1 MEKIGKQPFYLCVTK
16 DRSDLLSE
24 LNMAISVINEQ
35 DAMELNELKNKY
47 YTEATV
53 SVFLSEQ
60 EQKWMQK
67 HETVTVGY
75 LDHYLPYCDT
85 ESDGSATGLVA
96 DIVPDLFHSL
106 PGDYTPKIDYQCF
119 EDQQKMLDSLKNGE
133 VDLVMPISDGKWY
146 AEQEGFVQSSSI
158 VAFPIALAYRE
169 PYSDNVTSK
178 IAVNKN
184 NLRQYWYTLDNY
196 PNSEVIMCN
205 DIEECLDAV
214 RSGRAN
220 STLLSALRVSQ
231 LLDDEKKLNVITLS
245 DDEKLC
251 FGVSSGDKALL
262 QLLNHGLNILGES
275 YGLNHTYRYLDTVIS
290 YTMTDVIRD
299 HVWLFL
305 GTLSML
311 LILIVIYFVHREK
324 MQIEAARHEQE
335 QNKLLEEALS
345 AANQASV
352 AKKVFLQNPL
362 TPDSIL

>member
-1 MEKIGKQPFYLCVTK
+1 
-16 DRSDLLSE
+16 
-24 LNMAISVINEQ
+24 
-35 DAMELNELKNKY
+35 
-47 YTEATV
+47 
-53 SVFLSEQ
+53 
-60 EQKWMQK
+60 
-67 HETVTVGY
+67 
-75 LDHYLPYCDT
+75 
-85 ESDGSATGLVA
+85 
-96 DIVPDLFHSL
+96 
-106 PGDYTPKIDYQCF
+106 
-119 EDQQKMLDSLKNGE
+119 MLDSLKNGE

-158 VAFPIALAYRE
+158 GTFPIALAYRE

-251 FGVSSGDKALL
+251 FGVPSGDKALL

-275 YGLNHTYRYLDTVIS
+275 YGLNHTYRYLDTVVS

-299 HVWLFL
+299 YVWLFL

-345 AANQASV
+345 VANQASV
-352 AKKVFLQNPL
+352 AKKVFL
-362 TPDSIL
+362 